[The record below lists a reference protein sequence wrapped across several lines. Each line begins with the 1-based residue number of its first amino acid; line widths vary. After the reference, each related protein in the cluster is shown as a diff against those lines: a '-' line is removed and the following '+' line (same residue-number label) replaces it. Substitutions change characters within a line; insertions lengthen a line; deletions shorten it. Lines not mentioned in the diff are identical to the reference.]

1 MILSERTDVNKAN
14 GSSEC
19 IIYHYCY
26 FLKIYFRFQP
36 KECNGCHDLM
46 EKAINFE
53 VRLSLSKKM
62 FYLHQ

>member
-19 IIYHYCY
+19 IISHYCY

-36 KECNGCHDLM
+36 KECNGCHDIM
-46 EKAINFE
+46 EKAMNFE
-53 VRLSLSKKM
+53 VRL
-62 FYLHQ
+62 